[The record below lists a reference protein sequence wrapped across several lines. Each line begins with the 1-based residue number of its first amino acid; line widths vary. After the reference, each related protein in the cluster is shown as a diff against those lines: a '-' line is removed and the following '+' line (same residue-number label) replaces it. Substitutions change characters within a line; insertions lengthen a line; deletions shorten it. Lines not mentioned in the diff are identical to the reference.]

1 MQAGLAPFLAGLVV
15 ALLFFK
21 LRLGGLAVLAGV
33 CAAAW
38 LMGMLEV
45 STDTPRERI
54 VLLTLAAAVLGLVA
68 DLAFHAGRLTA
79 YVLGAA
85 FGGAALWT
93 FSAAIMQKAPVP
105 AFILGGGVVLFVA
118 WTVAFTAALQ
128 ANSVRGGAAALG
140 LGLTRGYVTR
150 MAIEATGSV
159 TRVRNCSAGSETC
172 RRCHILSRRGR

>member
-1 MQAGLAPFLAGLVV
+1 MIHETWVQAGLAPFLAGLVV

-93 FSAAIMQKAPVP
+93 FSASPR
-105 AFILGGGVVLFVA
+105 FC
-118 WTVAFTAALQ
+118 TDSRAL
-128 ANSVRGGAAALG
+128 SLRSRFGHFS
-140 LGLTRGYVTR
+140 
-150 MAIEATGSV
+150 GSH
-159 TRVRNCSAGSETC
+159 AGPF
-172 RRCHILSRRGR
+172 GRIS